1 MARKIAE
8 EVERLASSE
17 GVWEVREE
25 QSGKM
30 SVRPMDRDDSA
41 LKLLSTI
48 DLESYFI
55 DRGTRR
61 RIDNSLTLLALHSSD
76 KDEKRARE

>member
-8 EVERLASSE
+8 EVELLASSKQA
-17 GVWEVREE
+17 WEVREE
-25 QSGKM
+25 QSGEM
-30 SVRPMDRDDSA
+30 SVSPMNRVNSA

-55 DRGTRR
+55 DRGTRS
-61 RIDNSLTLLALHSSD
+61 RIDNSLAMLHSHSSD
-76 KDEKRARE
+76 NDEKRARE